1 MLRHEL
7 DTLGGRGVTLVGEGL
22 ESLTLTEALVSLL
35 LEILQN
41 VSDLSFRF
49 LLPAEENG
57 NFLNVARLED
67 GIEQQLGLRCR
78 GQKYGSSGT
87 GWRGRGRGQVWW

>member
-7 DTLGGRGVTLVGEGL
+7 DTLGGSGVTLVGERL
-22 ESLTLTEALVSLL
+22 VSLTLTQALVSLL

-41 VSDLSFRF
+41 VSDLPFW
-49 LLPAEENG
+49 LLLSAEENG

-67 GIEQQLGLRCR
+67 WIEQQLGLRCR
-78 GQKYGSSGT
+78 F
-87 GWRGRGRGQVWW
+87 R